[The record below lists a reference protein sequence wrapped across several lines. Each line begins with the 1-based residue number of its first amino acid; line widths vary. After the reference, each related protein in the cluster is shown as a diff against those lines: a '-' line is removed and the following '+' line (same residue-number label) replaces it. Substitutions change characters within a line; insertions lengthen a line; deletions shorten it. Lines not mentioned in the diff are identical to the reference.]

1 MLPIIHNPSVFFV
14 VVLVNCFS
22 IIISI
27 HPSGSLQSGIGQ
39 LQPLLIGTRHKDKGK
54 GPDKETRAKAQGTRT
69 KDTKAARDQGSRD
82 KGKSPDQGT
91 RAKAQGKGPLE
102 ADAATNDLSP
112 GADREEAQF
121 SQDNKEAKENRSTAN
136 DHHSRKAE
144 LEGAQRL
151 LGKVNDHGK

>member
-1 MLPIIHNPSVFFV
+1 MI
-14 VVLVNCFS
+14 
-22 IIISI
+22 
-27 HPSGSLQSGIGQ
+27 GI
-39 LQPLLIGTRHKDKGK
+39 RHKDRGK
-54 GPDKETRAKAQGTRT
+54 GPDKETRAKAQGTRS
-69 KDTKAARDQGSRD
+69 KGSKAARNHCSRG
-82 KGKSPDQGT
+82 KGKGPDKGT

-121 SQDNKEAKENRSTAN
+121 NQDNKEAKQNRSTAN

-151 LGKVNDHGK
+151 LGKVSECGKYSEEMQGGFSPG

>member
-1 MLPIIHNPSVFFV
+1 M
-14 VVLVNCFS
+14 
-22 IIISI
+22 SI
-27 HPSGSLQSGIGQ
+27 HPSGSLQSGIRQ

-82 KGKSPDQGT
+82 KGKSPDQET

-112 GADREEAQF
+112 GASREEAQF
-121 SQDNKEAKENRSTAN
+121 NQHNKEAKQNRSTAS
-136 DHHSRKAE
+136 DHHSRKAVLGE
-144 LEGAQRL
+144 NTKGRGLGA
-151 LGKVNDHGK
+151 

>member
-14 VVLVNCFS
+14 VVLVSCFS
-22 IIISI
+22 NIISI
-27 HPSGSLQSGIGQ
+27 HPSGSLKSGIRQ

-82 KGKSPDQGT
+82 KAKSPDQGT

-112 GADREEAQF
+112 GPDRLDLPEQIR
-121 SQDNKEAKENRSTAN
+121 Q
-136 DHHSRKAE
+136 
-144 LEGAQRL
+144 
-151 LGKVNDHGK
+151 